1 MWGVP
6 QGMGFPEIAV
16 TGAMPP
22 FHKMLDDGIIK
33 DPLFSFW
40 LNRDV
45 EGERGGQMVL
55 GGADPD
61 HYKGKHVW

>member
-1 MWGVP
+1 
-6 QGMGFPEIAV
+6 MGFPEIAV

-33 DPLFSFW
+33 KPVFSFW

-45 EGERGGQMVL
+45 DGAKGGEMIIGGS
-55 GGADPD
+55 DPA